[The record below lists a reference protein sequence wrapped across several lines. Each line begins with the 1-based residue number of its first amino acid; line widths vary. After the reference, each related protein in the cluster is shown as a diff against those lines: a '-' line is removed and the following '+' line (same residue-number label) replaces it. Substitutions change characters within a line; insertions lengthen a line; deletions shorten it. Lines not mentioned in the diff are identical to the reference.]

1 MSIRIENIRKSFG
14 DKEVL
19 KGIDFTFNTGSVN
32 MIIGGSGSGKTV
44 LLKCI
49 VGLLTPDTG
58 KVYFED
64 RDFYALSKKEIRS
77 VRRNIGMLF
86 QSSALFDSYTIFENV
101 AFPLRMFTNW
111 GQKKIAE
118 RVHDCLERVN
128 LVKVDNLLPSS
139 LSGGMKKRAAL
150 ARAIVMNPKYLFCD
164 EPNSGLDPETGQVID
179 RLIQGLTTD
188 FEMTTIVI
196 SHDIKSVLDIGDKIM
211 FIYKGAKEWQGS
223 KDEVLTAENPNLVK
237 FIKTSG
243 LM

>member
-1 MSIRIENIRKSFG
+1 MSIRIENIRKSFA

-49 VGLLTPDTG
+49 VGLLTPDEG
-58 KVYFED
+58 KVFFED
-64 RDFYALSKKEIRS
+64 RDFHALSKKEIRG

-128 LVKVDNLLPSS
+128 LVKVDKLLPSS

-196 SHDIKSVLDIGDKIM
+196 SHDMKSVLDIGDKIM
-211 FIYKGAKEWQGS
+211 FIYKGAKEWEGS
-223 KDEVLTAENPNLVK
+223 KHEVLTTENANLVK